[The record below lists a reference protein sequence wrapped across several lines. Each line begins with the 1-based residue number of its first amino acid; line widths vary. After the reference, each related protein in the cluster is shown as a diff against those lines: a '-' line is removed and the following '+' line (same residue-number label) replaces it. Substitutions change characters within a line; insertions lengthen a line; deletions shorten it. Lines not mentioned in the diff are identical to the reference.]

1 MIAVAAEFV
10 ACENRIE
17 KRVIMKQG
25 YSDYVNECCEV
36 LKQLEV
42 SGQQGMIIEQE
53 EGMERWIDLT
63 KQVNDEGNTIYFVG
77 NGASAMMAGHM
88 SADSTKNGG
97 MKSIFLSETS
107 LITSVSNDISYDEVF
122 AFPLNRFANKA
133 DMLVAIS
140 SSGNS
145 RNIIRA
151 IETAKEKGLAV
162 VTLTGLKENNA
173 ARQLG
178 DINFFVPGKTYG
190 IVEVCH
196 QAILHCWLDKYLD
209 KYKGG
214 RV

>member
-1 MIAVAAEFV
+1 MEQSYM
-10 ACENRIE
+10 EY
-17 KRVIMKQG
+17 M
-25 YSDYVNECCEV
+25 NECHEV

-42 SGQQGMIIEQE
+42 SGQQGATMDQE
-53 EGMERWIDLT
+53 EGLDKWIEIT
-63 KQVNDEGNTIYFVG
+63 RQINDAGNNIYFAG

-97 MKSIFLSETS
+97 MKSLFLSETA
-107 LITSVSNDISYDEVF
+107 LVTSVSNDISYDEVF
-122 AFPLNRFANKA
+122 AYPLNRFANRA
-133 DMLVAIS
+133 DMLIAIS

-151 IETAKEKGLAV
+151 IETAREKGMTV
-162 VTLTGLKENNA
+162 VTLTGLKEDNA
-173 ARQLG
+173 ARLMG

-196 QAILHCWLDKYLD
+196 QALLHCWLDKYLD

-214 RV
+214 RI

>member
-1 MIAVAAEFV
+1 MEQSYI
-10 ACENRIE
+10 
-17 KRVIMKQG
+17 KYM
-25 YSDYVNECCEV
+25 NECHEV
-36 LKQLEV
+36 LEQLEV
-42 SGQQGMIIEQE
+42 SAQQGTMMNQE
-53 EGMERWIDLT
+53 EGLEKWIDLT
-63 KQVNDEGNTIYFVG
+63 KQLNDAGNNIYFAG

-97 MKSIFLSETS
+97 MKSLFLSETA
-107 LITSVSNDISYDEVF
+107 LVTAVSNDISYDEVF
-122 AFPLNRFANKA
+122 AYPLNRFANKA
-133 DMLVAIS
+133 DMLIAIS

-151 IETAKEKGLAV
+151 IETAKEKGMTV

-173 ARQLG
+173 ARQMG

-196 QAILHCWLDKYLD
+196 QALLHCWLDKYLD

-214 RV
+214 RI

>member
-1 MIAVAAEFV
+1 MDD
-10 ACENRIE
+10 IE
-17 KRVIMKQG
+17 KRKNMEQSYIEYM
-25 YSDYVNECCEV
+25 NECHEV

-42 SGQQGMIIEQE
+42 SGQQGVMMDQE
-53 EGMERWIDLT
+53 AGLKKWIDLT
-63 KQVNDEGNTIYFVG
+63 AQLNEAGNNIYFAG

-88 SADSTKNGG
+88 SADATKNGG
-97 MKSIFLSETS
+97 MKCLFLSETA
-107 LITSVSNDISYDEVF
+107 LVTAVSNDISYDEVF

-133 DMLVAIS
+133 DMLIAIS

-151 IETAKEKGLAV
+151 IETAKEKEMTV
-162 VTLTGLKENNA
+162 VTLTGLKDNNA

-196 QAILHCWLDKYLD
+196 QALLHCWLDKYLD

-214 RV
+214 RI